1 MKLITTIRKVQTIPN
16 PKNIEIINDFLE
28 YMRKNGF
35 SEHRQNNDLKVV
47 ISFATSLCKKSTY
60 YDIKRKEQESQKKY
74 EILYRLWR
82 ACNKVGHI

>member
-35 SEHRQNNDLKVV
+35 SEHHQNNDLKVV
-47 ISFATSLCKKSTY
+47 ISFATSLCKGMYFGKQICPSS
-60 YDIKRKEQESQKKY
+60 I
-74 EILYRLWR
+74 
-82 ACNKVGHI
+82 